1 MSIEVISF
9 ILLRIMPVIFIIGFV
24 FYLVNAF
31 RYREIAFRY
40 LLNADWMP
48 YVYKAEICLAGVFSL
63 IFVDLLEI
71 KNFIILTVILG
82 LTIILLIWIIFTDIF
97 HKQEEKNRLY
107 RELIYVWNQ
116 EDLTDFQKLLCM
128 TKLRNRTNKYNLYTD
143 YQFDRY
149 GRQMGN
155 RDIWSRSKSI
165 RIPDKEDYSRVHKN
179 EIVGHIYSKINQLNI
194 QNLYDTNIST
204 LEILD
209 DCLGLIGESKEP
221 EYIKSNEEYE
231 R

>member
-9 ILLRIMPVIFIIGFV
+9 ILLRIMPVIFIICFAS
-24 FYLVNAF
+24 YLVNAF

-71 KNFIILTVILG
+71 KNFIILTVIFG
-82 LTIILLIWIIFTDIF
+82 LTIILLIWIIFTNIF

-116 EDLTDFQKLLCM
+116 EDLTDFQTHM
-128 TKLRNRTNKYNLYTD
+128 NREEQIAFL
-143 YQFDRY
+143 
-149 GRQMGN
+149 
-155 RDIWSRSKSI
+155 KSI
-165 RIPDKEDYSRVHKN
+165 KKTIHLNGKEE
-179 EIVGHIYSKINQLNI
+179 EIYEEIHLIADDAQLKLFEPILKKEKI
-194 QNLYDTNIST
+194 
-204 LEILD
+204 
-209 DCLGLIGESKEP
+209 
-221 EYIKSNEEYE
+221 

>member
-82 LTIILLIWIIFTDIF
+82 LTIILLIWTIFTNVF
-97 HKQEEKNRLY
+97 YNHEEKNRLY

-116 EDLTDFQKLLCM
+116 EDLTDFQKHM
-128 TKLRNRTNKYNLYTD
+128 
-143 YQFDRY
+143 
-149 GRQMGN
+149 
-155 RDIWSRSKSI
+155 SREEQIAFLKSI
-165 RIPDKEDYSRVHKN
+165 KKTIHLNGKEE
-179 EIVGHIYSKINQLNI
+179 EIYEEIHLIADDAQLK
-194 QNLYDTNIST
+194 LF
-204 LEILD
+204 EPILR
-209 DCLGLIGESKEP
+209 KEQ
-221 EYIKSNEEYE
+221 
-231 R
+231 

>member
-9 ILLRIMPVIFIIGFV
+9 ILLRIMPVIFIICFAS
-24 FYLVNAF
+24 YLVNAF

-82 LTIILLIWIIFTDIF
+82 LTIILLIWTIFTNIF
-97 HKQEEKNRLY
+97 HKEEKNRLY

-116 EDLTDFQKLLCM
+116 EDLTDFQKHM
-128 TKLRNRTNKYNLYTD
+128 
-143 YQFDRY
+143 
-149 GRQMGN
+149 
-155 RDIWSRSKSI
+155 SRKEQIAFLKSI
-165 RIPDKEDYSRVHKN
+165 KKTIHLNGKEE
-179 EIVGHIYSKINQLNI
+179 EIYEEIHLIADDAQLK
-194 QNLYDTNIST
+194 LF
-204 LEILD
+204 EPILR
-209 DCLGLIGESKEP
+209 KEQ
-221 EYIKSNEEYE
+221 
-231 R
+231 

>member
-9 ILLRIMPVIFIIGFV
+9 ILLRIMPVIFIICFL

-116 EDLTDFQKLLCM
+116 EDLTDFQKHM
-128 TKLRNRTNKYNLYTD
+128 
-143 YQFDRY
+143 
-149 GRQMGN
+149 
-155 RDIWSRSKSI
+155 SREEQIAFLKSI
-165 RIPDKEDYSRVHKN
+165 KKTRTIRLNEKEEKIYD
-179 EIVGHIYSKINQLNI
+179 EIHLIADDAQLKLFEPILKKEKI
-194 QNLYDTNIST
+194 
-204 LEILD
+204 
-209 DCLGLIGESKEP
+209 
-221 EYIKSNEEYE
+221 

>member
-9 ILLRIMPVIFIIGFV
+9 ILLRIMPVIFIICFA

-82 LTIILLIWIIFTDIF
+82 LTIILLIWTIFTNIF

-116 EDLTDFQKLLCM
+116 EDLTDFQKHM
-128 TKLRNRTNKYNLYTD
+128 NREEQIAFL
-143 YQFDRY
+143 
-149 GRQMGN
+149 
-155 RDIWSRSKSI
+155 KSI
-165 RIPDKEDYSRVHKN
+165 NKTIHLNGKEK
-179 EIVGHIYSKINQLNI
+179 EIYEEIHLIADDAQLK
-194 QNLYDTNIST
+194 LF
-204 LEILD
+204 EPILR
-209 DCLGLIGESKEP
+209 KE
-221 EYIKSNEEYE
+221 K
-231 R
+231 

>member
-9 ILLRIMPVIFIIGFV
+9 ILLRIMPVIFIICFV

-40 LLNADWMP
+40 LINAGWMP

-71 KNFIILTVILG
+71 KNFIILAVILG

-116 EDLTDFQKLLCM
+116 EDLTDFQKHMSREEQITFLKAIKQTISLDGKEEIYEEVPLIADDEQL
-128 TKLRNRTNKYNLYTD
+128 KLFEPILR
-143 YQFDRY
+143 
-149 GRQMGN
+149 
-155 RDIWSRSKSI
+155 
-165 RIPDKEDYSRVHKN
+165 KE
-179 EIVGHIYSKINQLNI
+179 
-194 QNLYDTNIST
+194 
-204 LEILD
+204 
-209 DCLGLIGESKEP
+209 
-221 EYIKSNEEYE
+221 
-231 R
+231 

>member
-116 EDLTDFQKLLCM
+116 EDLTDWGEPGFY
-128 TKLRNRTNKYNLYTD
+128 NKPVEVKRVSKQTGYDMNMKPIYVENWEAVKTD
-143 YQFDRY
+143 
-149 GRQMGN
+149 N
-155 RDIWSRSKSI
+155 IK
-165 RIPDKEDYSRVHKN
+165 
-179 EIVGHIYSKINQLNI
+179 KINK
-194 QNLYDTNIST
+194 
-204 LEILD
+204 EI
-209 DCLGLIGESKEP
+209 
-221 EYIKSNEEYE
+221 E

>member
-9 ILLRIMPVIFIIGFV
+9 ILLRIMPVIFIICFA

-48 YVYKAEICLAGVFSL
+48 YAYKAEICLAGVFSL

-82 LTIILLIWIIFTDIF
+82 LTIILLIWTIFTNIF

-116 EDLTDFQKLLCM
+116 EDLTDFQKHM
-128 TKLRNRTNKYNLYTD
+128 NREEQIAFL
-143 YQFDRY
+143 
-149 GRQMGN
+149 
-155 RDIWSRSKSI
+155 KSI
-165 RIPDKEDYSRVHKN
+165 KKTIHLNGKEK
-179 EIVGHIYSKINQLNI
+179 EIYEEIHLIADDAQLK
-194 QNLYDTNIST
+194 LF
-204 LEILD
+204 EPILR
-209 DCLGLIGESKEP
+209 KEQ
-221 EYIKSNEEYE
+221 
-231 R
+231 

>member
-9 ILLRIMPVIFIIGFV
+9 ILLRIMPVIFMILFT
-24 FYLVNAF
+24 FYLVDAIKYHN
-31 RYREIAFRY
+31 IAFRY
-40 LLNADWMP
+40 SLNADWMP

-116 EDLTDFQKLLCM
+116 EDLTDFQKHMSREEQITFLKAIKQTISLDGKEEIYEEVPLIADDEQL
-128 TKLRNRTNKYNLYTD
+128 KLFEPILR
-143 YQFDRY
+143 
-149 GRQMGN
+149 
-155 RDIWSRSKSI
+155 
-165 RIPDKEDYSRVHKN
+165 KE
-179 EIVGHIYSKINQLNI
+179 
-194 QNLYDTNIST
+194 
-204 LEILD
+204 
-209 DCLGLIGESKEP
+209 
-221 EYIKSNEEYE
+221 
-231 R
+231 

>member
-9 ILLRIMPVIFIIGFV
+9 ILLRIMPVIFTICFA

-31 RYREIAFRY
+31 RYRDIAFRY

-82 LTIILLIWIIFTDIF
+82 LTIILLIWTIFTNIF

-116 EDLTDFQKLLCM
+116 EDLTDFQKHM
-128 TKLRNRTNKYNLYTD
+128 
-143 YQFDRY
+143 
-149 GRQMGN
+149 
-155 RDIWSRSKSI
+155 SREEQIAFLKSI
-165 RIPDKEDYSRVHKN
+165 KKTIHLNGKEE
-179 EIVGHIYSKINQLNI
+179 EIYEEIHLIADDAQLK
-194 QNLYDTNIST
+194 LF
-204 LEILD
+204 EPILR
-209 DCLGLIGESKEP
+209 KEQ
-221 EYIKSNEEYE
+221 
-231 R
+231 

>member
-116 EDLTDFQKLLCM
+116 EDLTDFQKHM
-128 TKLRNRTNKYNLYTD
+128 
-143 YQFDRY
+143 
-149 GRQMGN
+149 
-155 RDIWSRSKSI
+155 SREEQIAFLKSI
-165 RIPDKEDYSRVHKN
+165 KKTRTIRLNEKEEKIYD
-179 EIVGHIYSKINQLNI
+179 EIHLIADDAQLKLFEPILKKEKIRQ
-194 QNLYDTNIST
+194 
-204 LEILD
+204 
-209 DCLGLIGESKEP
+209 
-221 EYIKSNEEYE
+221 
-231 R
+231 

>member
-9 ILLRIMPVIFIIGFV
+9 ILLRIMPVIFIICFA

-82 LTIILLIWIIFTDIF
+82 LTIILLIWTIFTNIF

-116 EDLTDFQKLLCM
+116 EDLTDFQKHM
-128 TKLRNRTNKYNLYTD
+128 NREEQIAFL
-143 YQFDRY
+143 
-149 GRQMGN
+149 
-155 RDIWSRSKSI
+155 KSI
-165 RIPDKEDYSRVHKN
+165 KKTIHLNGKEK
-179 EIVGHIYSKINQLNI
+179 EIYEEIHLIADDAQLK
-194 QNLYDTNIST
+194 LF
-204 LEILD
+204 EPILR
-209 DCLGLIGESKEP
+209 KE
-221 EYIKSNEEYE
+221 K
-231 R
+231 

>member
-9 ILLRIMPVIFIIGFV
+9 ILLRIMPVIFIICFAS
-24 FYLVNAF
+24 YLVNAF

-82 LTIILLIWIIFTDIF
+82 LTIILLIWTIFTNIF

-116 EDLTDFQKLLCM
+116 EDLTDFQKNM
-128 TKLRNRTNKYNLYTD
+128 NRKEQIAFL
-143 YQFDRY
+143 
-149 GRQMGN
+149 
-155 RDIWSRSKSI
+155 KSI
-165 RIPDKEDYSRVHKN
+165 KKTIHLNGKEE
-179 EIVGHIYSKINQLNI
+179 EIYEEIHLIADDAQLK
-194 QNLYDTNIST
+194 LF
-204 LEILD
+204 EPILR
-209 DCLGLIGESKEP
+209 KE
-221 EYIKSNEEYE
+221 K
-231 R
+231 

>member
-9 ILLRIMPVIFIIGFV
+9 ILLRIMPVIFTICFA

-31 RYREIAFRY
+31 RYRDIAFRY

-82 LTIILLIWIIFTDIF
+82 LTIILLIWTIFTNIF

-116 EDLTDFQKLLCM
+116 EDLTDFQKHM
-128 TKLRNRTNKYNLYTD
+128 
-143 YQFDRY
+143 
-149 GRQMGN
+149 
-155 RDIWSRSKSI
+155 SREEQIAFLKSI
-165 RIPDKEDYSRVHKN
+165 KKTIHLNGKEK
-179 EIVGHIYSKINQLNI
+179 EIYEEIHLIADDAQLK
-194 QNLYDTNIST
+194 LF
-204 LEILD
+204 EPILR
-209 DCLGLIGESKEP
+209 KE
-221 EYIKSNEEYE
+221 K
-231 R
+231 

>member
-9 ILLRIMPVIFIIGFV
+9 ILLRIMPVIFMILFT
-24 FYLVNAF
+24 FYLVDAIKYHN
-31 RYREIAFRY
+31 IAFRY
-40 LLNADWMP
+40 PLNADWMP

-116 EDLTDFQKLLCM
+116 EDLTDFQKHMSREEQITFLKAIKQTISLDGKEEIYEEVPLIADDEQL
-128 TKLRNRTNKYNLYTD
+128 KLFEPILR
-143 YQFDRY
+143 
-149 GRQMGN
+149 
-155 RDIWSRSKSI
+155 
-165 RIPDKEDYSRVHKN
+165 KE
-179 EIVGHIYSKINQLNI
+179 
-194 QNLYDTNIST
+194 
-204 LEILD
+204 
-209 DCLGLIGESKEP
+209 
-221 EYIKSNEEYE
+221 
-231 R
+231 

>member
-82 LTIILLIWIIFTDIF
+82 LTIILLIWTIFTNIF

-116 EDLTDFQKLLCM
+116 EDLTDFQKNM
-128 TKLRNRTNKYNLYTD
+128 NRKEQIAFL
-143 YQFDRY
+143 
-149 GRQMGN
+149 
-155 RDIWSRSKSI
+155 KSI
-165 RIPDKEDYSRVHKN
+165 KKTIHLNGKEE
-179 EIVGHIYSKINQLNI
+179 EIYEEIHLIADDAQLK
-194 QNLYDTNIST
+194 LF
-204 LEILD
+204 EPILR
-209 DCLGLIGESKEP
+209 KEKECN
-221 EYIKSNEEYE
+221 EYIS
-231 R
+231 

>member
-9 ILLRIMPVIFIIGFV
+9 ILLRIMPVIFIICFV
-24 FYLVNAF
+24 FYLVKAF

-40 LLNADWMP
+40 PLDTNWIP
-48 YVYKAEICLAGVFSL
+48 YECKAGICLAGVFSL

-82 LTIILLIWIIFTDIF
+82 LTIILLIWTIFTNIF

-116 EDLTDFQKLLCM
+116 EDLTDFQKNM
-128 TKLRNRTNKYNLYTD
+128 NRKEQIAFL
-143 YQFDRY
+143 
-149 GRQMGN
+149 
-155 RDIWSRSKSI
+155 KSI
-165 RIPDKEDYSRVHKN
+165 KKTRTIRLNEKEEKIYD
-179 EIVGHIYSKINQLNI
+179 EIHLIADDAQLKLFEPILKKEKI
-194 QNLYDTNIST
+194 
-204 LEILD
+204 
-209 DCLGLIGESKEP
+209 
-221 EYIKSNEEYE
+221 